1 MVAVRSPTTLPSRA
15 LVLAVVLAAVA
26 GFVDAHV
33 YLFVVPVFVAN
44 QSGNLIGL
52 GMAAGQSQWHDA
64 TSALVAIASFV
75 AGVALATALLRRDA
89 RAHRLI
95 EIEAA
100 ALLVLGIG
108 LGIVDPRRSDGWR
121 LIDLVVI
128 VVAAAAMG
136 VQSASIRTVGR
147 ISITTTYGTGSLVRV
162 GEKLVAPL
170 RTDPTADPSIRVET
184 IVVLLVVLTSY
195 VGGAAL
201 SAALGATSWLVLI
214 PAAAMVAAAV
224 AARRL
229 SSSD

>member
-1 MVAVRSPTTLPSRA
+1 MLQPR
-15 LVLAVVLAAVA
+15 
-26 GFVDAHV
+26 
-33 YLFVVPVFVAN
+33 
-44 QSGNLIGL
+44 Q
-52 GMAAGQSQWHDA
+52 
-64 TSALVAIASFV
+64 ALVAIASFV